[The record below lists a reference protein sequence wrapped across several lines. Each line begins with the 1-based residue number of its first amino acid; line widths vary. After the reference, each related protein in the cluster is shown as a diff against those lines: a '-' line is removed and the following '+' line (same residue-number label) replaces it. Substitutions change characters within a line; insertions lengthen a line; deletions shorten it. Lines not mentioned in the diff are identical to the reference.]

1 MTEAET
7 PRGTI
12 DADGLLD
19 ERRFVVETG
28 LAARVARVC
37 EPVLRDLGFRL
48 VRVKITAVGG
58 CTVQIMAEK
67 PDGTMTVDDCE
78 TVSQTLSPVL
88 DVEDPVS
95 QPHRL
100 EISSPGLDRPLVRVS
115 DFERALGHEAKI
127 EMAIAVNGRKR
138 FRGFIRGIDDAGGA
152 DPFVRIE
159 RVAVKP
165 DEEALVALR
174 LREVDE
180 AKLVLTD
187 DLIRAALRASK
198 EAMRAAEPE
207 EEESEPVVA
216 PPKERRRG
224 PGRFA
229 KGAKAKSGHL
239 AESQAGVPASKR
251 PRGPAP
257 GQTSSK
263 SE

>member
-1 MTEAET
+1 MTEAAT
-7 PRGTI
+7 PHGTLNA
-12 DADGLLD
+12 DAPLD
-19 ERRFVVETG
+19 ERRLVVETG

-37 EPVLRDLGFRL
+37 EPVLLDLGFRL

-138 FRGFIRGIDDAGGA
+138 FRGFIRGVDDGGGT
-152 DPFVRIE
+152 DPVVRIE

-174 LREVDE
+174 LREIDE

-187 DLIRAALRASK
+187 DLIRASLRASK
-198 EAMRAAEPE
+198 EALRMAEPE
-207 EEESEPVVA
+207 EEESEPLAA
-216 PPKERRRG
+216 PTEAPRRG

-229 KGAKAKSGHL
+229 KGAKAKSGHP
-239 AESQAGVPASKR
+239 AESEAGMPASKR
-251 PRGPAP
+251 PRGRAQ